1 MENIKAQYWKYSLI
15 ILILF
20 IAVVLFRELA
30 PFMSGVLGAST
41 IYVMVRG
48 QMRNLTQK
56 KNLGRALSAIL
67 IVIEAILCFLIPISV
82 AVWLL
87 VGELNNINL
96 DPSSYISGI
105 QHFNELIQQKT
116 GYNVLSSENLISAA
130 SYLPKIGQ
138 ILLDSVSSFIINS
151 LVLVFVLYFMLIG
164 GERMEKYLF
173 SLLPFDDDNKKSVIH
188 SVKMMVTSNA
198 IGIPLLAI
206 IQGVVATIGYIIF
219 DAPSPILFGFLTCFA
234 TIIPLIGTSLIW
246 FPLAVYLALTGDWFN
261 AIGLAIYALIVIS
274 NSDNLIRFILQKK
287 MADTHP
293 LITVFGVIIGLT
305 LFGFWGVIFGPLLL
319 SVFILCIDIF
329 KREYLDEKD
338 TAMTID
344 DYKDDENL
352 NL

>member
-48 QMRNLTQK
+48 QMRYLTQK

-173 SLLPFDDDNKKSVIH
+173 SLLPFDDNNKKSVIH

-344 DYKDDENL
+344 DYKDDET
-352 NL
+352 

>member
-48 QMRNLTQK
+48 QMRYLTQK
-56 KNLGRALSAIL
+56 KNLGRALSAIV

-96 DPSSYISGI
+96 DPSSYLSGI

-352 NL
+352 N

>member
-48 QMRNLTQK
+48 QMRYLTQK

-96 DPSSYISGI
+96 DPSSYLSGI

-352 NL
+352 N

>member
-48 QMRNLTQK
+48 QMRYLTQK

-352 NL
+352 N

>member
-41 IYVMVRG
+41 IYIMVRR
-48 QMRNLTQK
+48 QMRYLTQK

-96 DPSSYISGI
+96 DPSSYLSGI
-105 QHFNELIQQKT
+105 QHFNELIQQRT

-151 LVLVFVLYFMLIG
+151 LILVFVLYFMLIG

-246 FPLAVYLALTGDWFN
+246 FPLAVYLALTGNWFN

-338 TAMTID
+338 TTISTD
-344 DYKDDENL
+344 D
-352 NL
+352 

>member
-48 QMRNLTQK
+48 QMRYLTQK
-56 KNLGRALSAIL
+56 KNWGRALSAIL

-96 DPSSYISGI
+96 DPSSYLSGI

>member
-48 QMRNLTQK
+48 QMRYLTQK

-246 FPLAVYLALTGDWFN
+246 FPLAVYLALTGDWLN

-344 DYKDDENL
+344 DYKDDET
-352 NL
+352 

>member
-48 QMRNLTQK
+48 QMRYLTQK

-261 AIGLAIYALIVIS
+261 AIGLTIYALIVIS

-352 NL
+352 N

>member
-48 QMRNLTQK
+48 QMRYLTQK

-338 TAMTID
+338 TTMTID
-344 DYKDDENL
+344 DYKDDET
-352 NL
+352 

>member
-48 QMRNLTQK
+48 QMRYLTQK

-96 DPSSYISGI
+96 DPASYLSGI

-261 AIGLAIYALIVIS
+261 AIGLAIYALILIS

-338 TAMTID
+338 TAMSID
-344 DYKDDENL
+344 DYKNDKNL

>member
-344 DYKDDENL
+344 DYKDDET
-352 NL
+352 

>member
-48 QMRNLTQK
+48 QMRYLTQK
-56 KNLGRALSAIL
+56 KNWGRALSAIL

-344 DYKDDENL
+344 DYKDDET
-352 NL
+352 

>member
-15 ILILF
+15 ILMLF

-344 DYKDDENL
+344 DYKDDET
-352 NL
+352 

>member
-48 QMRNLTQK
+48 QMRYLTQK

-206 IQGVVATIGYIIF
+206 IQGFVATIGYIIF

-352 NL
+352 N

>member
-48 QMRNLTQK
+48 QMRYLTQK

-206 IQGVVATIGYIIF
+206 IQGVVATIGYIVF

-352 NL
+352 N

>member
-48 QMRNLTQK
+48 QMRYLTQK

-338 TAMTID
+338 TAITID

-352 NL
+352 N

>member
-48 QMRNLTQK
+48 QMRYLTQK
-56 KNLGRALSAIL
+56 KNWGRALSAIL

-352 NL
+352 N